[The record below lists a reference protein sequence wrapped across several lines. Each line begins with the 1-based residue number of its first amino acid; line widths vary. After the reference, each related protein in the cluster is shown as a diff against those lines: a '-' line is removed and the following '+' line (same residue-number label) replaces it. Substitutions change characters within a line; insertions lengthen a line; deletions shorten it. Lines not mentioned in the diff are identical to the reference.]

1 MYNADEAFT
10 SFYWTETKKFDWKYQ
25 GPIHEYFQELSQAFG
40 FSTNES
46 VSLYDLPQIMATPN
60 QEGYDTFAANRNFM
74 FTRFQHHAK
83 TNKELIMKCK
93 NQWKNFNLGVE

>member
-25 GPIHEYFQELSQAFG
+25 GPIHKYFQELSQAFG